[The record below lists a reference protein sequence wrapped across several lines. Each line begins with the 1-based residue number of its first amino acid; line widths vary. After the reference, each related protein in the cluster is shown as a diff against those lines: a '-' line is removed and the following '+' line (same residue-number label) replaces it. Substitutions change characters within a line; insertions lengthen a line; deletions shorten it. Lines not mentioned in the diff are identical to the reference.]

1 MGLGT
6 EHLSWSSVQHA
17 MDAVDAVVGTP
28 AAVPQP
34 VEAMLFQ
41 RCTQGQEGSRK
52 SPVAVRM
59 RVACP
64 KLGLQLAVGEEWMAL
79 TPRVPVSPFHTL
91 EAAIRDVSITLQP
104 TGMQLHHSSCLF
116 DGSEETISIEYT
128 RGVPC
133 RGCWVCAR
141 ARKTCAQ
148 ALSSS

>member
-1 MGLGT
+1 MEMGPRT
-6 EHLSWSSVQHA
+6 ENELLPSAQHA

-28 AAVPQP
+28 AAVPKP

-41 RCTQGQEGSRK
+41 RCTQGQKEPRK

-79 TPRVPVSPFHTL
+79 TPRVPLSPFHTL

-104 TGMQLHHSSCLF
+104 TGMQPILIVFCRWWNTDSSYQI
-116 DGSEETISIEYT
+116 TYHISY
-128 RGVPC
+128 
-133 RGCWVCAR
+133 
-141 ARKTCAQ
+141 
-148 ALSSS
+148 